1 MSAREQAVWTP
12 RPSPEP
18 PPRPPVSHFTRETLQ
33 WERLRLLCLAEGVPI
48 PGLPRPSSACVP
60 WPLGRGQ
67 GGVLPLSSK
76 LPLLSLVQS
85 KLARALDA
93 ETQAGGPGARTTL

>member
-1 MSAREQAVWTP
+1 MSSREQAVWTP
-12 RPSPEP
+12 RPSSEL

-33 WERLRLLCLAEGVPI
+33 WERLRLAKGVPI
-48 PGLPRPSSACVP
+48 PGLPRPSSPCVP

-85 KLARALDA
+85 KLVRALDA
-93 ETQAGGPGARTTL
+93 ETQAGGSGAWTTL